1 MAKGIQYIYNCHDE
15 HELARTATVLSED
28 LLRTIEKNNA
38 VAININELK
47 TSDEYTFKHSVDVA
61 TIAMVIARR
70 RGWERHEIME
80 VGEAGLLHDI
90 GKMRVPQEVMNK
102 PTRLTDE
109 EFEIVKNHSLYGYEM
124 VKDNREVSDAI
135 ALGIL
140 QHHEKIDGSGYPF
153 GAKASQIH
161 PYAKVISVADIY
173 DALVTERPYK
183 KGYSNNDAISI
194 LMTMTN
200 ELDMDNL
207 QAFLSAIILYP
218 VDSQVCLSN
227 GEIAQ
232 VVRRNPNLALR
243 PVVVGLSTG
252 EVYDLSSRECANL
265 TIVN

>member
-1 MAKGIQYIYNCHDE
+1 MKSC
-15 HELARTATVLSED
+15 VLE
-28 LLRTIEKNNA
+28 
-38 VAININELK
+38 
-47 TSDEYTFKHSVDVA
+47 
-61 TIAMVIARR
+61 
-70 RGWERHEIME
+70 G
-80 VGEAGLLHDI
+80 
-90 GKMRVPQEVMNK
+90 MNK